1 MKQHLDDGKKLALCR
16 VKEEEEE
23 RPPVQRS
30 EARRALLL
38 EEPREAPG
46 GGGGVGGTL
55 RAEARCE
62 GLCKPVE
69 DSNFPLK
76 AKGSFVLKTFKPKV
90 CLCVCVFVLEREREK
105 RFQFYKDLLGV

>member
-1 MKQHLDDGKKLALCR
+1 MVRSWLCAESRKRRRRGHLCSHL
-16 VKEEEEE
+16 
-23 RPPVQRS
+23 
-30 EARRALLL
+30 RR
-38 EEPREAPG
+38 EEPCCWRNPEKLQG
-46 GGGGVGGTL
+46 VGVGVGVGGTL

-62 GLCKPVE
+62 GLCKPVK

-90 CLCVCVFVLEREREK
+90 CVCVCVLEREREK